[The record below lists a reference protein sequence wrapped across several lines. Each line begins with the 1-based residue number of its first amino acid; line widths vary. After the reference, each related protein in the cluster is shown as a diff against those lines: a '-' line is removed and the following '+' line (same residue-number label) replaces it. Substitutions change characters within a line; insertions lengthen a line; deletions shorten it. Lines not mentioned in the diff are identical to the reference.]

1 MKNSNL
7 LNSIDF
13 VFKFSRTALLSLP
26 LLLAATSSTFYVNA
40 ETESFLPKEMIAG
53 PGETKNNSLNTGS
66 RASLIL
72 GTSSSFGSSAQV
84 SSTDAYKL
92 DAVAAFVP
100 LSGSWKSTFGSKSP
114 SSPTEGGLIKA
125 NVGNIRS
132 SGSGTIFDNLENTP
146 QSVSSTNSSGESSSS
161 DSTFT
166 PATPDNGYSV
176 NAKDGT
182 FAEGDATLEGVNS
195 EIELVLN
202 PESTFTST
210 TITYLEGNED
220 TNPMATANGGANLG
234 LNNSLNVDLSNT
246 SFNNAFSQAF

>member
-7 LNSIDF
+7 LNSVDF
-13 VFKFSRTALLSLP
+13 IFKFSKSAFLAFP
-26 LLLAATSSTFYVNA
+26 FLLAVTSSTSYVNA

-53 PGETKNNSLNTGS
+53 PGESKNNSLNTGS
-66 RASLIL
+66 RASLTL

-114 SSPTEGGLIKA
+114 SSPTDGGLIKA

-132 SGSGTIFDNLENTP
+132 QGSGTIFDNLESTP
-146 QSVSSTNSSGESSSS
+146 QSVSSGESNSSNSSI
-161 DSTFT
+161 T
-166 PATPDNGYSV
+166 PATSDNGYAV

-182 FAEGDATLEGVNS
+182 FAEGDATLEGVNT

-220 TNPMATANGGANLG
+220 KNPMATANGGANLG

-246 SFNNAFSQAF
+246 SFSNAFSQAF

>member
-13 VFKFSRTALLSLP
+13 ILKFSKSAFLGFP
-26 LLLAATSSTFYVNA
+26 LLLAASSSTFYVNA

-53 PGETKNNSLNTGS
+53 PGESKNNSLNTGS
-66 RASLIL
+66 RASLTL

-132 SGSGTIFDNLENTP
+132 QGSGTIFDNLESTP
-146 QSVSSTNSSGESSSS
+146 QSVSSGESNSSNSSI
-161 DSTFT
+161 T
-166 PATPDNGYSV
+166 PATSDNGYAV

-182 FAEGDATLEGVNS
+182 FAEGDATLEGVNT

-220 TNPMATANGGANLG
+220 KNPMATANGGANLG

-246 SFNNAFSQAF
+246 SFSNAFSQAF

>member
-13 VFKFSRTALLSLP
+13 VFKFSKSAFLSFP
-26 LLLAATSSTFYVNA
+26 LLLAATSSIYYVNA
-40 ETESFLPKEMIAG
+40 EAESFLPAEMIAG

-66 RASLIL
+66 RASLTL

-92 DAVAAFVP
+92 DAVSAFVP
-100 LSGSWKSTFGSKSP
+100 LSGSWKSNFGSKSP
-114 SSPTEGGLIKA
+114 SSPTDGGLIKA

-132 SGSGTIFDNLENTP
+132 SGSGTIFDNLESTP
-146 QSVSSTNSSGESSSS
+146 QSVSSTDSTGATTSS

-182 FAEGDATLEGVNS
+182 FAEGDATLEGVNTD
-195 EIELVLN
+195 IELVLD

-220 TNPMATANGGANLG
+220 VNPMATANGGANLG

-246 SFNNAFSQAF
+246 AFSNAFSQAF